1 MTQMFS
7 YEKETEKNDEDKN
20 RGTTKRL
27 FTRIAYFDVK
37 CVSVRETRVR
47 DRKRKKIKK
56 NKRRRRE
63 KIKWR
68 RERKRGR
75 GNKKGWGFLASP
87 FCSLIKVMTQAQEM
101 ILHAYSHTAA

>member
-1 MTQMFS
+1 MTQVFS

-56 NKRRRRE
+56 IKGDGEKR
-63 KIKWR
+63 
-68 RERKRGR
+68 
-75 GNKKGWGFLASP
+75 
-87 FCSLIKVMTQAQEM
+87 
-101 ILHAYSHTAA
+101 

>member
-1 MTQMFS
+1 MTRMFS

-56 NKRRRRE
+56 
-63 KIKWR
+63 
-68 RERKRGR
+68 
-75 GNKKGWGFLASP
+75 
-87 FCSLIKVMTQAQEM
+87 
-101 ILHAYSHTAA
+101 